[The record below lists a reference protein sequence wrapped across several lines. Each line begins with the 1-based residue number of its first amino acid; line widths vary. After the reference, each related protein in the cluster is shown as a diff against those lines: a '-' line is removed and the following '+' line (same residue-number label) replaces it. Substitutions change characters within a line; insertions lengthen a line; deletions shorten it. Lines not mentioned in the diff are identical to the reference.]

1 MKGNQ
6 GRKVEKAGVKGGQAE
21 ETSERDEWEKGS
33 QNERGW
39 NTYVF

>member
-6 GRKVEKAGVKGGQAE
+6 GRKVEKAGVKGSQSE

-33 QNERGW
+33 QNERG
-39 NTYVF
+39 TKYVF